1 MRWMA
6 ILLLLAGCA
15 QMGPSALHQ
24 GRKDY
29 NLAIQRTSEEQLLL
43 NLVRLKYRDTP
54 VFLEISSISTQFGF
68 STSAQASAA
77 LKRLDPH
84 DALGLEGLWG
94 SDERPTI
101 SYTLLQG
108 EAFAE
113 RLLSP
118 LPLSSLLLLYHSG
131 WSIERVMR
139 LCVQRLNG
147 VKNAPSA
154 SGPTPDYAPEFRTF
168 LRIAKLMRIL
178 QRRDA
183 LTLGYGPEA
192 QPVLWIAPE
201 AKGWP
206 ETRELLA
213 LLGLD
218 PQQPIYPLSH
228 DLLKRDP
235 NTLSVQTRSLLG
247 ILFYLSQGVQ
257 VPEEDLEKGRVT
269 LTRDEEGR
277 PFDWRQ
283 VTGGILE
290 VEVSQEPPEGASVAV
305 FYRKHWFYIEDR
317 NLDTKS
323 TFTLLA
329 QLFALQAGKVTGT
342 PPLLTLPVGGS

>member
-1 MRWMA
+1 
-6 ILLLLAGCA
+6 
-15 QMGPSALHQ
+15 MGPSALHE
-24 GRKDY
+24 GRRDY

-54 VFLEISSISTQFGF
+54 VFLEISGISTQFGF
-68 STSAQASAA
+68 STSARAA
-77 LKRLDPH
+77 AAFKRFDPQ
-84 DALGLEGLWG
+84 DALSLEGGWG

-118 LPLSSLLLLYHSG
+118 IPLSTLLLLYHSG

-168 LRIAKLMRIL
+168 LKVAKDMRTL

-183 LTLGYGPEA
+183 LTLGYHWEGKGEA
-192 QPVLWIAPE
+192 QPVLWIAPR
-201 AKGWP
+201 AWDWP
-206 ETRELLA
+206 ETRELIG
-213 LLGLD
+213 LLGLA
-218 PQQPIYPLSH
+218 PGRSIYPLSH
-228 DLLKRDP
+228 DILRRDP
-235 NTLSVQTRSLLG
+235 TTLSVQTRSLLG

-257 VPEEDLEKGRVT
+257 VPREDLERGIVT
-269 LTRDEEGR
+269 FTRDPRGR

-283 VTGGILE
+283 VTEGILA
-290 VEVSQEPPEGASVAV
+290 VKASRARPEGAKVAV
-305 FYRKHWFYIEDR
+305 FYRGKWFYIDDR
-317 NLDTKS
+317 DLNAKS

-329 QLFALQAGKVTGT
+329 QLFALQAGKVTGA